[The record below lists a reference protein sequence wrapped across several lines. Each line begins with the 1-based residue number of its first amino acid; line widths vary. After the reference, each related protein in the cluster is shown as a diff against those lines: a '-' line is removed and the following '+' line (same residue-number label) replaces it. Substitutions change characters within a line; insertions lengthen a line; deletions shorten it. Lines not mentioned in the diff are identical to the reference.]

1 MSDISNELTFEDLRN
16 ENGMSFWYASDF
28 QLVLNYSSFP
38 SFDKVI
44 QKASKAL
51 MSLNIPAHD
60 NIIPVMNPDT
70 GHQDYKLS
78 RFACYLIAMNADPK
92 KEEVAKAQ
100 AYFAS
105 MTRSFEKMME
115 NSDQIDRVVFRDEI
129 KEGNTALSKAAHRAG
144 VQNFAYFQNA
154 GYVGMY
160 NMNNWQLA
168 NRRNIDKTKLFDHM
182 GRTELAANLF
192 RITMT
197 EEKIKNESIKGQAS
211 LERAHMSIGREVR
224 KMVIDNTGKT
234 PENLPVE
241 KRLPEVRKEI
251 KQNYKEIKSQD
262 KK

>member
-1 MSDISNELTFEDLRN
+1 MSEQSNELSFEDLKN

-28 QLVLNYSSFP
+28 QLVLNYANFNSFE
-38 SFDKVI
+38 KVI

-60 NIIPVMNPDT
+60 NVVPVMNPDS
-70 GHQDYKLS
+70 GKPDYKLS
-78 RFACYLIAMNADPK
+78 RFSCYLIAMNADPK
-92 KEEVAKAQ
+92 KEEVAVAQ

-105 MTRSFEKMME
+105 MTHSFEQMMA
-115 NSDQIDRVVFRDEI
+115 NSDQIDRVVIRDEI
-129 KEGNTALSKAAHRAG
+129 KYGNKELSKTASAAG

-154 GYVGMY
+154 GYLGMY
-160 NMNNWQLA
+160 NMHNWQLA
-168 NRRNIDKTKLFDHM
+168 NKRKIDKSKLFEHM

-197 EEKIKNESIKGQAS
+197 EEKIKNESIVGQKP
-211 LERAHMSIGREVR
+211 LEAAHKYIGKEVR
-224 KMVIDNTGKT
+224 NMIIKNTGKS

-241 KRLPEVRKEI
+241 KRLPEVKKEI
-251 KQNYKEIKSQD
+251 KQNYKEIKGQD

>member
-1 MSDISNELTFEDLRN
+1 MDNQSNELTFEDLRK
-16 ENGMSFWYASDF
+16 ENGMSFWYASDL
-28 QLVLNYSSFP
+28 QSILNYASFS

-60 NIIPVMNPDT
+60 NIVPVMNTDT
-70 GHQDYKLS
+70 GQQDYKLS
-78 RFACYLIAMNADPK
+78 RFACYLVAMNADPK

-129 KEGNTALSKAAHRAG
+129 KEGNTALSKAAQGAG
-144 VQNFAYFQNA
+144 VKNFAYFQNA

-168 NRRNIDKTKLFDHM
+168 NRRNIDKAKLFDHM

-197 EEKIKNESIKGQAS
+197 EEKIKNELIKGQAS
-211 LERAHMSIGREVR
+211 LERAHMSVGSEVR
-224 KMVIDNTGKT
+224 KMVIANTGKS
-234 PENLPVE
+234 PEDLPVE
-241 KRLPEVRKEI
+241 KILPEVKKEI
-251 KQNYKEIKSQD
+251 KQNYKEIKGQD